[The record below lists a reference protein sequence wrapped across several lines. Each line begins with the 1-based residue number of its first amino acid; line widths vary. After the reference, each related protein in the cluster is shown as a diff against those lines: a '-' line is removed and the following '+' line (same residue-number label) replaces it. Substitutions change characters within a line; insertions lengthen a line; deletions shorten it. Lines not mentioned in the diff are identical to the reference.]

1 MSEEATE
8 LIASLKE
15 TIRAQANE
23 MESLQAQLAQ
33 MSKEREEE
41 VGQRSTLFEAEA
53 DRAHSAS
60 RTGRRLRV

>member
-1 MSEEATE
+1 MSEEMTE

-23 MESLQAQLAQ
+23 MEALQAQLAQ

-41 VGQRSTLFEAEA
+41 VGQRCTLLEPRLIEK
-53 DRAHSAS
+53 RSAS
-60 RTGRRLRV
+60 RTGRKLRV